1 MKFEKISYDQ
11 FLDDLSDK
19 WFDYD
24 NDIKIPKRATKCSA
38 GYDIYSVYDFK
49 LAPGETILLPT
60 GIKVELDP
68 DKYLL
73 IVPRSGQ
80 GFKFKVQLYNTCGII
95 DADYYN
101 NEKNEGHIWVK
112 LYNDSP
118 EGKTLSVNKGDA
130 ICQGIISQYFVVDDD
145 KSDEIRNG
153 GFGSTS
159 KEEN

>member
-11 FLDDLSDK
+11 FLADLDDRY
-19 WFDYD
+19 FDYD
-24 NDIKIPKRATKCSA
+24 FDIKIPKRATKYSA
-38 GYDIYSVYDFK
+38 GYDIYSVYDFE
-49 LAPGETILLPT
+49 LAPGQTILLPT

-80 GFKFKVQLYNTCGII
+80 GFKFKVQLYNTCGVI

-118 EGKTLSVNKGDA
+118 EGETLCVNKGDA
-130 ICQGIISQYFVVDDD
+130 ICQGIISQYFTVDDD
-145 KSDEIRNG
+145 NSETTRSG
-153 GFGSTS
+153 GFGSTT
-159 KEEN
+159 KEN

>member
-1 MKFEKISYDQ
+1 MYMKFEKISRDQ
-11 FLDDLSDK
+11 FLADLSDK

-24 NDIKIPKRATKCSA
+24 TDIKIPKRATKYSA
-38 GYDIYSVYDFK
+38 GYDIYSVYNFE
-49 LAPGETILLPT
+49 LEPGQTILLPT

-80 GFKFKVQLYNTCGII
+80 GFKFKVQLYNTCGVI

-118 EGKTLSVNKGDA
+118 EGKTLSVHKGDA
-130 ICQGIISQYFVVDDD
+130 ICQGIISQYFAVDDD
-145 KSDEIRNG
+145 ESNKERIG
-153 GFGSTS
+153 GFGST
-159 KEEN
+159 ND